1 MLQPRYSVESTHEN
15 TLVGVFQGPKT
26 VLIARRRRIVCEI
39 VYSRRLFA
47 PALSLMKAIST
58 AAGGR
63 LILGTPSSSP
73 LHHQQQ
79 PLGL

>member
-1 MLQPRYSVESTHEN
+1 MLQPRYSVESTRGS
-15 TLVGVFQGPKT
+15 TLVGVLRGLKT

-39 VYSRRLFA
+39 VYSWGLFA
-47 PALSLMKAIST
+47 PTLSLMKVIST

-63 LILGTPSSSP
+63 LILGTPSFSP

-79 PLGL
+79 LLGL